1 MVQFADNSLTI
12 AKTEGETGT
21 TTAFT
26 FTVERTGGTVGQVD
40 FTVNLASAGVN
51 SSDFVGSPA
60 LPMVINGSIPAGS
73 ASATVTVNVR
83 GDGAIE
89 PNEAFTLTITGA
101 TNSASAP
108 TTVNADQDVATGR
121 ILTDDVIGTDI
132 DGVTILET
140 AELLH
145 GSETTPEATNAIQ
158 LVRLG
163 TFTATNN
170 GSGGNAEV
178 VTFDPVT
185 DQLFILNAIGNSIEI
200 VRIWK
205 QRPVRPRPVRSTCRR
220 SRNSA
225 APIRWR

>member
-1 MVQFADNSLTI
+1 M
-12 AKTEGETGT
+12 
-21 TTAFT
+21 
-26 FTVERTGGTVGQVD
+26 
-40 FTVNLASAGVN
+40 
-51 SSDFVGSPA
+51 
-60 LPMVINGSIPAGS
+60 INGSIPAGS

-145 GSETTPEATNAIQ
+145 GSVDTPEANNAIQ

-178 VTFDPVT
+178 VSFDPGT
-185 DQLFILNAIGNSIEI
+185 DQLFILNAIGDKIEI
-200 VRIWK
+200 VQIGGNGQLEQDRADRSVEPDGVR
-205 QRPVRPRPVRSTCRR
+205 QRHFRR
-220 SRNSA
+220 GE
-225 APIRWR
+225 RWHRGGRLRQRDRR